1 MELSLVLILAISAV
15 LGYLIGSVNSS
26 ILIIRIWKREEI
38 REKGSKNAGLT
49 NVLRVYG
56 KKAALII
63 LIADLLKGVVAV
75 FLAKFIAN
83 LIGTELELIIFGY
96 VAGIFVMI
104 GHIFPIFYH
113 FKGGKGVLIAATTL
127 LAIDPITFCVI
138 IPFFALILLITNY
151 VSVASITAAIFYP
164 ITTLLT
170 QYLRGDFKT
179 LWINVGFAGLIG
191 IIIVFMHRSNIKRLV
206 NHEENKFRKNK

>member
-26 ILIIRIWKREEI
+26 ILIIRVWKREEI